1 MIDQRQAPR
10 AQLTIPRQATIE
22 GSLDYPGPLVI
33 EGTLL
38 GDVRCTSLIVAKHSV
53 VIGMIKADVVTIL
66 GEVSGEVFANQ
77 LTLKAAGSVTGD
89 IFHKQLALEEGCRFE
104 GKSRRYAKPLTLCA

>member
-1 MIDQRQAPR
+1 MIDQRQAPC
-10 AQLTIPRQATIE
+10 AALTIPRQATIE

-38 GDVRCTSLIVAKHSV
+38 GEVRGTSLVVAKCAV
-53 VIGMIKADVVTIL
+53 VIGTIKADVVTIM
-66 GEVSGEVFANQ
+66 GEVSGDVFANQ
-77 LTLKAAGSVTGD
+77 LTLKAACSVTGD

-104 GKSRRYAKPLTLCA
+104 GKSRRYAKPLMLLT